1 MHPSRRSFLKQF
13 AAVSSALLSG
23 CLGEAYPSQSTI
35 TLGAQSSAALPPTS
49 GAGAAAAPVAEA
61 VPVATSSSVNTGPV
75 WQAAPTIEFVE
86 GVPAAVSVRDFV
98 RDPDNNP
105 LVIALASGTLMPGLT
120 WNSTNATIAYD
131 GRAFGAEPDRVI
143 VVTGITFVADDGGA

>member
-23 CLGEAYPSQSTI
+23 CLGEAYSSQATI

-49 GAGAAAAPVAEA
+49 GAEA

-86 GVPAAVSVRDFV
+86 GVPAVVSVRDFV

-105 LVIALASGTLMPGLT
+105 LVIALASGTLIPGLT

-131 GRAFGAEPDRVI
+131 GRPFGAEPDRAI
-143 VVTGITFVADDGGA
+143 VVTGVTFVADDGGA